1 MLRRAVDADTPT
13 AAGMTKPQS
22 VSLQSSLP
30 AYLSG
35 LLGGLLSICS
45 FSLEK
50 AAVPGT
56 NL

>member
-1 MLRRAVDADTPT
+1 MLRRAVGADTPT

-30 AYLSG
+30 ACLSG

-50 AAVPGT
+50 AAIPGT